1 MFCHWSYNIGLNRVK
16 GTKIGETVA
25 KSTKQTKHY
34 SEHLEE
40 VYGIAM
46 VSVGALILVS
56 LYSNS
61 SGIAGQLLAQIFEW
75 LFGVMRFAV
84 PFGMIAAGFG
94 LITRKLDMK
103 SDTVA
108 IGSAL
113 AFISILSI
121 IHLRVPFSQQFAKDS
136 LFNYGGIF
144 GAAVSYVVRFL
155 FADIGA
161 YIIFGATAL
170 IGIIMATGVSIGKLI
185 NSVTK
190 KGQEFGQKI
199 DQQIKVKRAKAPKIK
214 TERAPRTEIKTP
226 VMVEPEPQPP
236 KQAIADDTL
245 LTRPTIQLKIDIDKE
260 LEGATTYML
269 PGTDLLK
276 RTSGGGFK
284 SSKGVKENSQ
294 ALERVLSDFDVDA
307 HVTKVIKGPTVTR
320 YELQLASG
328 VKVNSVL
335 NLSDDIALALATADV
350 RILAPIPGKS
360 AIGIEVPNQYREMVT
375 LGDILNADEF
385 QKQKNILTIG
395 IGKDISGHP
404 ILADIGDMPHLLI
417 AGATGS
423 GKSVCV
429 NSILMSILMR
439 ARPEQIKLILVDP
452 KRVELNLYADV
463 PHLVTPVITNPKQA
477 ATALMWA
484 VGEMEDRFQVLSEV
498 GARNIDQYNAIIS
511 KQKGEEIPL
520 MPYMLIVI
528 DELADLM
535 MVAAGEVE
543 DAICRIAQLARAVG
557 IHLIVAT
564 QRPSADIITGLIKA
578 NITHRIAFAV
588 SSQIDSRV
596 ILDTPGAEKLVGKGD
611 MLYSTPQYS
620 KPLRIQGAFVTE
632 QEIELITTYCKKQAK
647 PEYRQEIF
655 EDKRSQYGYD
665 YDDPM
670 FNDAVKI
677 VVNAGQAS
685 VSMLQ
690 RRLRLGYSRAAR
702 LIDIMEAK
710 GIVGS
715 YEGSKPRAVLIS
727 PEEFDE
733 LVAKEER

>member
-1 MFCHWSYNIGLNRVK
+1 MPKTTN
-16 GTKIGETVA
+16 
-25 KSTKQTKHY
+25 QTQKY

-40 VYGIAM
+40 IYGIAM
-46 VSVGALILVS
+46 ISVGALVLVS
-56 LYSNS
+56 LFSSS
-61 SGIAGQLLAQIFEW
+61 SGIAGRLLAQTFMW
-75 LFGVMRFAV
+75 LFGIVRYFV
-84 PFGMIAAGFG
+84 PFGMIAAGLVLMTG
-94 LITRKLDMK
+94 RVKMK
-103 SDTVA
+103 SEMTA
-108 IGSAL
+108 IGGAL
-113 AFISILSI
+113 SFLSLLAI
-121 IHLRVPFSQQFAKDS
+121 IHLRVPLDKQFAQPS
-136 LFNYGGIF
+136 LFEHGGIL
-144 GAAVSYVVRFL
+144 GAGISYVIRFL
-155 FADIGA
+155 FADVGA
-161 YIIFGATAL
+161 YIIFSSLIL
-170 IGIIMATGVSIGKLI
+170 IGIVMATGISIGNLI
-185 NSVTK
+185 NSAAEMVQEAGARIDEKIRIKREQQASQK
-190 KGQEFGQKI
+190 KTGK
-199 DQQIKVKRAKAPKIK
+199 KK
-214 TERAPRTEIKTP
+214 RTEIKTP
-226 VMVEPEPQPP
+226 VMANSEEDQYESEPEPEPGP
-236 KQAIADDTL
+236 EPEPERKAPVIVDNTL
-245 LTRPTIQLKIDIDKE
+245 LTKPTTQLKIDIDKE
-260 LEGATTYML
+260 LEGATTYLL
-269 PGTDLLK
+269 PSTDLLK
-276 RTSGGGFK
+276 RTSGSGGLK
-284 SSKGVKENSQ
+284 SHKGVKENSQ
-294 ALERVLSDFDVDA
+294 ALERVLSDFEVDA

-360 AIGIEVPNQYREMVT
+360 AIGIEVPNQYREIVT
-375 LGDILNADEF
+375 LGDILNTEEF
-385 QKQKNILTIG
+385 QKQKSILTIG
-395 IGKDISGHP
+395 IGKDISGNP

-429 NSILMSILMR
+429 NTILMSMLMR
-439 ARPEQIKLILVDP
+439 AKPDQVKMILIDP
-452 KRVELNLYADV
+452 KRVELNLYADI

-564 QRPSADIITGLIKA
+564 QRPSTDIITGLIKA

-611 MLYSTPQYS
+611 MLYSTPVYS

-632 QEIELITTYCKKQAK
+632 QEIELVTTYCKKQAK

-655 EDKRSQYGYD
+655 EDKRSQYGFD

-670 FNDAVKI
+670 FDDAVKI

-702 LIDIMEAK
+702 LIDMMEAK

-715 YEGSKPRAVLIS
+715 YEGSKPRAVLIT
-727 PEEFDE
+727 PEEYDE
-733 LVAKEER
+733 LMAKEEN

>member
-1 MFCHWSYNIGLNRVK
+1 MAR
-16 GTKIGETVA
+16 
-25 KSTKQTKHY
+25 STKQTKHY

-46 VSVGALILVS
+46 ISVGALILFS
-56 LYSNS
+56 LYSTS
-61 SGIAGQLLAQIFEW
+61 SGVAGKLLAQTFEW
-75 LFGVMRFAV
+75 LFGIMRFAV
-84 PFGMIAAGFG
+84 PFGMIGAGFG
-94 LITRKLDMK
+94 LITQKLDVK
-103 SDTVA
+103 SETAA
-108 IGSAL
+108 IGGAL
-113 AFISILSI
+113 AFMSILAI
-121 IHLRVPFSQQFAKDS
+121 IHLRVPFAQQFTKDS
-136 LFNYGGIF
+136 LFNYGGVF
-144 GAAVSYVVRFL
+144 GAGVSYVVRFL

-161 YIIFGATAL
+161 YIIFGAGIL
-170 IGIIMATGVSIGKLI
+170 IGIVMATGISVGNLI
-185 NSVTK
+185 NAATEM
-190 KGQEFGQKI
+190 GQEFGLKI
-199 DQQIKVKRAKAPKIK
+199 DRQIKTKREKAPKIK
-214 TERAPRTEIKTP
+214 TGRTPRTEIETP
-226 VMVEPEPQPP
+226 VMAEPEPEPERRVP
-236 KQAIADDTL
+236 EPVIVDNTL
-245 LTRPTIQLKIDIDKE
+245 LTKPTMQLKIDIDKE
-260 LEGATTYML
+260 LEGATTYIM
-269 PGTDLLK
+269 PSTDLLK
-276 RTSGGGFK
+276 RTSGGGLK
-284 SSKGVKENSQ
+284 SNKGVKENSQ
-294 ALERVLSDFDVDA
+294 ALERVLRDFDVDA

-360 AIGIEVPNQYREMVT
+360 AIGIEVPNQYREIVS
-375 LGDILNADEF
+375 LGDILNTEES

-395 IGKDISGHP
+395 LGKDISGHP

-429 NSILMSILMR
+429 NSILMSIMMR
-439 ARPEQIKLILVDP
+439 AKPEQVKLILVDP
-452 KRVELNLYADV
+452 KRVELNLYADI

-498 GARNIDQYNAIIS
+498 GARNIDQYNAIIA
-511 KQKGEEIPL
+511 KQKSEEIPL

-564 QRPSADIITGLIKA
+564 QRPSTDIITGLIKA

-611 MLYSTPQYS
+611 LLYSTPQHS

-647 PEYRQEIF
+647 PEYRKEIF

-670 FNDAVKI
+670 FDDAVRI

-733 LVAKEER
+733 LMAKEEH